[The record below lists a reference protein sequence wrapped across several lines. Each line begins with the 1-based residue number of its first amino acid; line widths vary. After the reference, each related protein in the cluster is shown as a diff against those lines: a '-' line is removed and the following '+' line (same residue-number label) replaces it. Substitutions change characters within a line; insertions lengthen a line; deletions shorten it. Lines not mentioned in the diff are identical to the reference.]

1 VEKREFN
8 IARNNQRL
16 RELGL
21 IKDGQ
26 SNGNAPKKRRTTKCK
41 NNESPSRKQPKRVK
55 ENSNNGMTK
64 YVDND
69 SNDDGEFEVKDVV
82 GVKWCN
88 KRKKYLFT
96 VKWKGP
102 YDDSDMLLTAL
113 NDECSECPIYLLYDT
128 LITCD

>member
-1 VEKREFN
+1 M
-8 IARNNQRL
+8 
-16 RELGL
+16 
-21 IKDGQ
+21 
-26 SNGNAPKKRRTTKCK
+26 KCK

-55 ENSNNGMTK
+55 DNSNNDVITK

-69 SNDDGEFEVKDVV
+69 SNDDREFEVEDVV

-128 LITCD
+128 LLTCH